1 MSSSHRLRIRCQIPP
16 ETVTI
21 TVLVQFGIT
30 ASEVP
35 VAMESVPLLQFIRVT
50 RRFAG
55 IPALQNI
62 DLAVHPGEVHAIVG
76 ENGAG
81 KSTLLNLIAGVLTP
95 DEGTICIDGTVV
107 RLSDPQNARRLGI
120 AICHQEPD
128 VFEDL
133 SLAESIALSRGLPAR
148 GGIVDWPRIWAH
160 ARKVVAQVGEPLDPR
175 RPAGELSVAQRQMVQ
190 LATALSLEPKILLL
204 DEPTSSLSA
213 RESEWLF
220 ARIAE
225 RQHAGTGIIYI
236 SHRLEEIERL
246 ATRVTILRDGRLIWS
261 GAAGELSRGEMI
273 SRMVGRETRFTPRQ
287 TSSDERPIVLRGS
300 GMADAGGRFRE
311 ISFSVRAGEVL
322 GVYGLVGAGRSE
334 WAQSLVG
341 LRPLDGG
348 ELTLG
353 NVPYRPRNPAY
364 AIRAGLVYLPEDRLR
379 QGIFPSQSIRHNLG
393 ISALTRWIGR
403 GVISRRRERRE
414 THELCDR
421 LDVRRQ
427 SVEQPIRELSGGN
440 QQKVMLGRCSLAD
453 PRVLL
458 LDEPTRGV
466 DVSARQ
472 QIHDWIGEATR
483 AGRGVVLI
491 SSDLPEVLQYTDR
504 ILVFREGA
512 LSGTFETRLTSA
524 EELAQAAL
532 PVENRKIA
540 AVSRQLRRNSRLGGL
555 VPLLGTLV
563 ALALLLATTTRGRF
577 TTAENLLGLL
587 EKISVSGM
595 LAMGASIVMLVRGID
610 ISVGSLFALS
620 AASAGLI
627 LSASDGSPGRIAQ
640 AVGVGLLVG
649 LAGGLFNAGAALWGR
664 IQPIVVTL
672 GSLTVFR
679 GLLLQMTGGNVVG
692 QLPET
697 FRQGVTARWL
707 LLPAGAWWLALALL
721 GMSLF
726 LTWTV
731 PGRWLYAWGSN
742 PRAARL
748 AGISRTRTW
757 LTAFGLGGLFAA
769 VAGLLE
775 LAQNGSMQSVMG
787 TGYELRAITAAVLG
801 GTAVAGGRGTP
812 WGSVLGAL
820 LLAMLQNGLVLW
832 GVSQFRYDLVL
843 GGLLVGAMLWE
854 RLARRETP

>member
-1 MSSSHRLRIRCQIPP
+1 
-16 ETVTI
+16 
-21 TVLVQFGIT
+21 
-30 ASEVP
+30 
-35 VAMESVPLLQFIRVT
+35 VAVESVPLLQFIRVT
-50 RRFAG
+50 RQFAG
-55 IPALQNI
+55 IPALQHI

-95 DEGTICIDGTVV
+95 DEGTISIDGIGV
-107 RLSDPQNARRLGI
+107 RLSDPQTARRLGI

-133 SLAESIALSRGLPAR
+133 SLAESIALSRGLPAQA
-148 GGIVDWPRIWAH
+148 GIVDWPRIWAH
-160 ARKVVAQVGEPLDPR
+160 ARQVVSQLGEPLDPR
-175 RPAGELSVAQRQMVQ
+175 QPAGELSVAQRQMVQ
-190 LATALSLEPKILLL
+190 LATALSLEPRILLL

-225 RQHAGTGIIYI
+225 RQRAGTGLIYI

-246 ATRVTILRDGRLIWS
+246 ATRVTILRDGRVVWS

-273 SRMVGRETRFTPRQ
+273 SRMVGRETQFLPRG
-287 TSSDERPIVLRGS
+287 TRSNECPIVLRGT
-300 GMADAGGRFRE
+300 GLADAGGRFRQ

-341 LRPLDGG
+341 LRPLSAGR
-348 ELTLG
+348 LTLG
-353 NVPYRPRNPAY
+353 DVPYRPRNPAQ
-364 AIRAGLVYLPEDRLR
+364 AIREGLAYLPEDRLR

-393 ISALTRWIGR
+393 ISALSRWISHQL
-403 GVISRRRERRE
+403 IARRRERHE
-414 THELCDR
+414 TRELCDR
-421 LDVRRQ
+421 LHVRRQ
-427 SVEQPIRELSGGN
+427 SVEQPIRELSGGI

-466 DVSARQ
+466 DVAARQ
-472 QIHDWIGEATR
+472 QIHDWIRESTR
-483 AGRGVVLI
+483 AGQGVVLI
-491 SSDLPEVLQYTDR
+491 SSDLPEVLQDSDR

-512 LSGTFETRLTSA
+512 LAGTFETRLTNA

-532 PVENRKIA
+532 PVEDGKVA
-540 AVSRQLRRNSRLGGL
+540 AVSRVVPRNSRLGGL
-555 VPLLGTLV
+555 LPLLGTL
-563 ALALLLATTTRGRF
+563 ASLFLLLATTTRGRF

-587 EKISVSGM
+587 EKISVSGL

-610 ISVGSLFALS
+610 ISVGSLLALS
-620 AASAGLI
+620 AAAAGFI
-627 LSASDGSPGRIAQ
+627 LSASNGSPGRIAL
-640 AVGVGLLVG
+640 ALGVGLLVG
-649 LAGGLFNAGAALWGR
+649 VAGGLFNAGAALWGR

-672 GSLTVFR
+672 GTLTVFR
-679 GLLLQMTGGNVVG
+679 GLLLQLTGGNVVG
-692 QLPET
+692 QLPEP

-707 LLPAGAWWLALALL
+707 FFPAGAWWLALSLL

-726 LTWTV
+726 LTGTV
-731 PGRWLYAWGSN
+731 SGRWLYAWGSN

-757 LTAFGLGGLFAA
+757 LTAFGLGGLCAA
-769 VAGLLE
+769 LAGLLE
-775 LAQNGSMQSVMG
+775 LAQNGSMQTVMG
-787 TGYELRAITAAVLG
+787 AGYELRAITAAVLG

-812 WGSVLGAL
+812 WGAVLGAL

-843 GGLLVGAMLWE
+843 GALLVGAMVWE
-854 RLARRETP
+854 RLARQETP